1 MSLYKRV
8 TCAKGGTCNTKG
20 RNAKCSKCGKQRE
33 GGAWWYRFRFG
44 GRIIH
49 ESSRS
54 QSLTIARE
62 AEKQRRRQLEESWN
76 QITRRTL
83 PPPFDKAAGEWLKG
97 REGRVAPSTLRIG
110 KMAIAHLAPAFG
122 DKLLCDIAPRNIE
135 AYQQGRLREGAQGRT
150 INIEVQALAQILK
163 ANKCWQHLAGEIRS
177 LRERKGIGRA
187 LTPEEESLLLARCT
201 TTDSACYTA
210 TVLALNSTMRKD
222 EIRKLRWNQVDLF
235 EGILTVGKSKTEAG
249 TGRVIP
255 LNPAARRALA
265 DWGNRFP
272 GHKPEHYVF
281 PWCESRIIDLT
292 EPTKGWRTAWRT
304 ATRAVECPKC
314 GLLQRPTKSCQ
325 NDKCKADMHD
335 VKSPLAGLRFHDL
348 RHTAITKLAESQASD
363 QTIMAIAGHVSR
375 QMLEHYSHIRMAA
388 KRAALDSIST
398 PLPDDYAGERMVDV
412 KAGVHQNDNQIK
424 MHRKQAGAKSLI

>member
-1 MSLYKRV
+1 M
-8 TCAKGGTCNTKG
+8 
-20 RNAKCSKCGKQRE
+20 
-33 GGAWWYRFRFG
+33 
-44 GRIIH
+44 IH

-62 AEKQRRRQLEESWN
+62 AEKQRRRELEESWN
-76 QITRRTL
+76 RITRRTL
-83 PPPFDKAAGEWLKG
+83 PPTFEKAAEEWLKG
-97 REGRVAPSTLRIG
+97 REERVAPSTLRIG
-110 KMAIAHLAPAFG
+110 RMAIKHLSPPFS
-122 DKLLCDIAPRNIE
+122 DKLLCDITPRNIE

-163 ANKCWQHLAGEIRS
+163 ANKCWQHLTGEIRS
-177 LRERKGIGRA
+177 LKERKGIGRA

-235 EGILTVGKSKTEAG
+235 EGVLTVGKSKTEAG

-255 LNPAARRALA
+255 LNAAARKALA

-272 GHKPEHYVF
+272 DHNGEHYVF
-281 PWCESRIIDLT
+281 PWCEGGYTRKKRQKSGELAPSMSSQVDPT
-292 EPTKGWRTAWRT
+292 KPTKGWRTAWRT
-304 ATRAVECPKC
+304 ATRAVECPNC

-325 NDKCKADMHD
+325 NKKCKTEMHD

-398 PLPDDYAGERMVDV
+398 PLPDP
-412 KAGVHQNDNQIK
+412 KADKSPTLQRAVHQNDNQIK
-424 MHRKQAGAKSLI
+424 RHRKQVGAKSLI